1 MKSSTLRA
9 GLFKLIEVTVMK
21 SLASGSTNNRQ
32 DYLSIRIPNKGDV
45 PIIEYEGDDY
55 GQLPHQALESLR
67 LLWVTDSYLE
77 TKPTERLNLDI
88 VYIDVDN
95 EGSRLCINVGDSL
108 STESNLAKIAE
119 MNSEETRY

>member
-1 MKSSTLRA
+1 MKSSTLRV

-21 SLASGSTNNRQ
+21 SLASSSTNNRQ

-55 GQLPHQALESLR
+55 GQLPHQGLESLR

-77 TKPTERLNLDI
+77 TKPTERLSLDI

>member
-1 MKSSTLRA
+1 MKSSTLRV

-21 SLASGSTNNRQ
+21 SLASSSTNNRQ

-55 GQLPHQALESLR
+55 GQLPYQGLESLR
-67 LLWVTDSYLE
+67 LLWVTDSNLE
-77 TKPTERLNLDI
+77 TKPTERLSLDI
-88 VYIDVDN
+88 VYIDVEN

>member
-1 MKSSTLRA
+1 
-9 GLFKLIEVTVMK
+9 MK
-21 SLASGSTNNRQ
+21 SLASSSTNNRQ

-55 GQLPHQALESLR
+55 GQLPYQGLESLR
-67 LLWVTDSYLE
+67 LLWVTD
-77 TKPTERLNLDI
+77 
-88 VYIDVDN
+88 
-95 EGSRLCINVGDSL
+95 SRLCINVGDSL

>member
-21 SLASGSTNNRQ
+21 SLASSSTNNRQ

-55 GQLPHQALESLR
+55 GQLPHQGLESLR

-77 TKPTERLNLDI
+77 TKPTERLSLDI

>member
-1 MKSSTLRA
+1 
-9 GLFKLIEVTVMK
+9 MK

-45 PIIEYEGDDY
+45 PVIEY
-55 GQLPHQALESLR
+55 
-67 LLWVTDSYLE
+67 
-77 TKPTERLNLDI
+77 
-88 VYIDVDN
+88 

>member
-21 SLASGSTNNRQ
+21 SLASSSTNNRQ

-45 PIIEYEGDDY
+45 PVIEYEGDDY
-55 GQLPHQALESLR
+55 GQLPHQGLESLR

-77 TKPTERLNLDI
+77 TKPTERLSLDI

>member
-1 MKSSTLRA
+1 
-9 GLFKLIEVTVMK
+9 MK

-45 PIIEYEGDDY
+45 PVIEYEGDDC
-55 GQLPHQALESLR
+55 GQLPHQGLESLR

-77 TKPTERLNLDI
+77 TKPTERLSLDI

>member
-1 MKSSTLRA
+1 M
-9 GLFKLIEVTVMK
+9 IEVIVMK

-119 MNSEETRY
+119 MNSEAAMD

>member
-1 MKSSTLRA
+1 
-9 GLFKLIEVTVMK
+9 MK
-21 SLASGSTNNRQ
+21 SLASSSTNNRQ

-55 GQLPHQALESLR
+55 RQLPYQGLESLR
-67 LLWVTDSYLE
+67 LLWVTDSNLE
-77 TKPTERLNLDI
+77 TKPTERLSLDI